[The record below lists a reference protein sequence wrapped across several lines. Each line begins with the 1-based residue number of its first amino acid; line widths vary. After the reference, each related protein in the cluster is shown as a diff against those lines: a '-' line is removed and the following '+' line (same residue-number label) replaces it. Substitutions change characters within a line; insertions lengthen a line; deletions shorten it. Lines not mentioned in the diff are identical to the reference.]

1 VSEPLGLHH
10 TALTVTDLDASSAWY
25 QHVLGME
32 TVFSEGSAER
42 RAVIL
47 RFPGGE
53 PIVGLVQHGPARNDR
68 FDHTVVGLD
77 HLAFRVGSRQELAT
91 WAARLDERG
100 VAHSGPIDV
109 PPGAIL
115 NFKDPDGIALACFW
129 DRPTDKDR

>member
-1 VSEPLGLHH
+1 MPSTVELCGLDRRTVSACPLGAGRGCFDDSTSLNVS
-10 TALTVTDLDASSAWY
+10 LK
-25 QHVLGME
+25 
-32 TVFSEGSAER
+32 FR
-42 RAVIL
+42 
-47 RFPGGE
+47 PGGE

-68 FDHTVVGLD
+68 FDPTVVGLD

-129 DRPTDKDR
+129 DRPTEKES